1 MFSQQNRVVERSSPI
16 VRLCGFKAHFLDIK
30 EKHSCHSGHRDMSL
44 NLVSA
49 LVCGFQLVW
58 DQALSL
64 WGGSTD
70 YKTLDYQRTNQ
81 RKYQISE
88 NSHEGN
94 YLHTRPSITPQPH
107 PV

>member
-1 MFSQQNRVVERSSPI
+1 MSISENHPLFMFSQQNRVVERSSPI

-70 YKTLDYQRTNQ
+70 SKTLDYQRTNP
-81 RKYQISE
+81 REYQIVRT
-88 NSHEGN
+88 
-94 YLHTRPSITPQPH
+94 HTEKTT
-107 PV
+107 